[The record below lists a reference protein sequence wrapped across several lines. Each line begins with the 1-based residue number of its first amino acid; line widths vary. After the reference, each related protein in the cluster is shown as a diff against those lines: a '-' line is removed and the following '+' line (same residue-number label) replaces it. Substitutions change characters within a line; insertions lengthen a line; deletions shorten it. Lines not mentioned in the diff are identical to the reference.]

1 MMRFGRNSGARKVR
15 YRKRKAQKCHLR
27 FCGTVNKR
35 RALLPKRGALQV
47 VKTKTCLW
55 YFCGQTRNRRGFYHG
70 DFHFWWTRR
79 GSNPRPLR
87 CERSALPA
95 ELRAHIGRF
104 LSKKVAKNGFLGTFD
119 FEGIVRKT
127 GQKIGRKNRAGDG
140 GPYGCERS
148 ALPAELRA
156 RGTALQQRII
166 LYHNF
171 HRCKDYFFRNPQNFL
186 LPIRPSYSKINKL

>member
-1 MMRFGRNSGARKVR
+1 MMRFGRNSEARKVW
-15 YRKRKAQKCHLR
+15 YRKRKTPKCHFR
-27 FCGTVNKR
+27 FCATVNKR

-104 LSKKVAKNGFLGTFD
+104 SIKKSYEKRIFEIFD
-119 FEGIVRKT
+119 FEGKVRRI
-127 GQKIGRKNRAGDG
+127 GRKIGRKNRAGDG
-140 GPYGCERS
+140 SPYGCEPN
-148 ALPAELRA
+148 ALPTELRA
-156 RGTALQQRII
+156 RMDVSRAAR
-166 LYHNF
+166 
-171 HRCKDYFFRNPQNFL
+171 PFL
-186 LPIRPSYSKINKL
+186 LCG

>member
-35 RALLPKRGALQV
+35 RVLLPKRGALQV

-95 ELRAHIGRF
+95 ELRARLCLVCTKFDCLGCAICWSTRACVMLRL
-104 LSKKVAKNGFLGTFD
+104 LSQLSYEPVELLCSSESYYTIISTVVKTIFFGTRKIFCCQ
-119 FEGIVRKT
+119 FGHPIVK
-127 GQKIGRKNRAGDG
+127 
-140 GPYGCERS
+140 
-148 ALPAELRA
+148 
-156 RGTALQQRII
+156 
-166 LYHNF
+166 
-171 HRCKDYFFRNPQNFL
+171 
-186 LPIRPSYSKINKL
+186 